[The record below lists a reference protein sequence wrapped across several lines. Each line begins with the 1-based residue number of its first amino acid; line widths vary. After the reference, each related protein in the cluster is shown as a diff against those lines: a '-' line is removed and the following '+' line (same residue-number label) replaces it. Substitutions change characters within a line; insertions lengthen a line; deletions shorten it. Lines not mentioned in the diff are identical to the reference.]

1 MQFSEKA
8 MENGRRYK
16 DIKLVAT
23 EKEKKLFSIRT
34 KLSYNTDF
42 FTENLLATEMKK
54 TEILTN

>member
-1 MQFSEKA
+1 